1 MFAQSCDR
9 GALGGAH
16 HPTEIPVLKG
26 FRDFLMRGN
35 IIELAIAVVIGTAF
49 TALVASFSKFIINP
63 IIASIGGH
71 SVNGLAFYLVPGN
84 AATLVDIGG
93 VLTAAINFVITAA
106 VVYFIFVVPMNKLA
120 ERRKKNLEPVAVDP
134 DRTRP
139 AGSDPRPAGQRQD
152 DYHRAFGPGSG
163 LRRPAR
169 LPEGQLTAVKSSLP
183 GQPPW
188 CGGLLSRYHCSL

>member
-1 MFAQSCDR
+1 MF
-9 GALGGAH
+9 
-16 HPTEIPVLKG
+16 KG
-26 FRDFLMRGN
+26 FKDFLMRGN

-63 IIASIGGH
+63 IIASVGGH

-84 AATLVDIGG
+84 TATLVDIGG

-134 DRTRP
+134 TELDLLVQIRDLLAGGKVTVNAAETASP
-139 AGSDPRPAGQRQD
+139 ASD
-152 DYHRAFGPGSG
+152 
-163 LRRPAR
+163 
-169 LPEGQLTAVKSSLP
+169 
-183 GQPPW
+183 
-188 CGGLLSRYHCSL
+188 LLDFQKDS

>member
-1 MFAQSCDR
+1 M
-9 GALGGAH
+9 
-16 HPTEIPVLKG
+16 LKG

-84 AATLVDIGG
+84 SATLVDIGG

-106 VVYFIFVVPMNKLA
+106 VVYFIFVIPMNKLA

-134 DRTRP
+134 TELDLLVQIRDLL
-139 AGSDPRPAGQRQD
+139 A
-152 DYHRAFGPGSG
+152 SG
-163 LRRPAR
+163 KMTFTEHSV
-169 LPEGQLTAVKSSLP
+169 PEAAATDQLDFQKDS
-183 GQPPW
+183 
-188 CGGLLSRYHCSL
+188 

>member
-1 MFAQSCDR
+1 MFAKSCDH

-16 HPTEIPVLKG
+16 HPTEIPVFKG

-63 IIASIGGH
+63 IIATVGGH

-93 VLTAAINFVITAA
+93 VVTAAINFFITAA

-120 ERRKKNLEPVAVDP
+120 ERRRKNLEPVAVDP
-134 DRTRP
+134 TELDLLVQIRDLL
-139 AGSDPRPAGQRQD
+139 AGGKVTITENPVTEAAAGDLMDFQKD
-152 DYHRAFGPGSG
+152 S
-163 LRRPAR
+163 
-169 LPEGQLTAVKSSLP
+169 
-183 GQPPW
+183 
-188 CGGLLSRYHCSL
+188 